1 MIRTPTMCKVEA
13 ALGGIPAIAIR
24 VTQKARMEQKKS
36 QNCKTC
42 EHKHIYHTN
51 SFYIL
56 LLTIFNVA
64 LRH

>member
-13 ALGGIPAIAIR
+13 ALGGIPAIAIS

-56 LLTIFNVA
+56 LLTIFKVA